1 MNDVMRTNHR
11 RAQTLIYKLDAAT
24 DAMSTNKVAGPLCEP
39 FEGGRR
45 SIVALSHCI
54 WR

>member
-24 DAMSTNKVAGPLCEP
+24 DAMSTTKVIAGPP
-39 FEGGRR
+39 PQKEGAAQ
-45 SIVALSHCI
+45 VQ
-54 WR
+54 